1 MLAAFQ
7 CSKSKEE
14 EKPGAEATDCVNGG
28 KERRGERRGERR
40 RESGGGCGG
49 WDEGQG
55 VTAEGAKILEQW
67 C

>member
-28 KERRGERRGERR
+28 KERRGERR

-49 WDEGQG
+49 
-55 VTAEGAKILEQW
+55 
-67 C
+67 